1 MCIHIYQPASP
12 VAYAHARAHITTPCA
27 PTGRHTA
34 RPARVAGGPRPWHP
48 RTLRRAATA
57 RVAARPAATD
67 AGGTRLV
74 AARTAADACF
84 AASRDITMCTGRPRA
99 ATMLPGADA
108 IPMSFC
114 PNIAA
119 HHPRGQHLP
128 LPPAAHT
135 RTRPPH
141 PLAAAARCAERQSAR
156 APRGH
161 GSTAAHVCD
170 TRACGP
176 SASVCAPVAFP
187 PCLRPLLPPRS
198 AGVPSPYRKWSD
210 VGFFLAFF
218 YFKGKAFKA
227 HPFKLLNRAIPHQE
241 AQQGEDEQ
249 TRRAQGVGRGAVA
262 RGGVVDCSASRGPAV
277 YPAAQ
282 RCRRCAVSRHFHQ
295 TAANRRLR
303 RRRAGGCLR
312 GAPAPAVERRSVG
325 GQLCRAHRLC
335 GRADGGPCPAVP
347 AVPLALSQ
355 LA

>member
-1 MCIHIYQPASP
+1 MPAESYIANWYMYRHMHMCIHIYQPASP

-198 AGVPSPYRKWSD
+198 AGVPSPYRKWSA
-210 VGFFLAFF
+210 VVFFWHFF
-218 YFKGKAFKA
+218 
-227 HPFKLLNRAIPHQE
+227 I
-241 AQQGEDEQ
+241 
-249 TRRAQGVGRGAVA
+249 
-262 RGGVVDCSASRGPAV
+262 
-277 YPAAQ
+277 
-282 RCRRCAVSRHFHQ
+282 
-295 TAANRRLR
+295 
-303 RRRAGGCLR
+303 LR
-312 GAPAPAVERRSVG
+312 GRP
-325 GQLCRAHRLC
+325 LRLI
-335 GRADGGPCPAVP
+335 P
-347 AVPLALSQ
+347 SSS
-355 LA
+355 